1 MRLSGETCKEISSK
15 GLPGAGRRRKCYG
28 MAVLAT
34 ENTKANTMKLLKL
47 PHTSPTL
54 QFLRSHAGALA
65 GQLGEV
71 PRPSPLTTKPN
82 TPKTNIRKAVIADP
96 SIAIQLYK
104 PRPTGSSVKEA
115 HIANL
120 SLSIGEQTTLTSLLC
135 GHVVQADGFS
145 ARALRAQRGS
155 ATVVT
160 LLQRNS
166 LWPKFESKLCE
177 KTPTCTDQCRGH
189 DDRSNCRQD
198 CRSTPATSEHI
209 HSTLPYKSNQHRT
222 HDLTACYHAKI
233 HGHLLTLLSKVA
245 LHAVAPDRCAV
256 QHSATSK
263 ISSAVSKPANETPQ
277 ERAPMNFIRIW
288 RLGKHIREAS
298 LTIGAYQARHSHC
311 TNLHPLTT
319 NLVHMLKHRARNA
332 VWKWMGPRGHS
343 TKPSWHTRLQGQ
355 EVWQRLR
362 NHTILHNAQRT
373 TCTSHSAKFRFS
385 VSSRNN
391 DKTSEMTQQIA
402 QLTTNCL

>member
-34 ENTKANTMKLLKL
+34 ENTKANTMKLKL

-65 GQLGEV
+65 GHLGEF

-82 TPKTNIRKAVIADP
+82 TPKTNIRKAVIADQ
-96 SIAIQLYK
+96 SIAIQLHK
-104 PRPTGSSVKEA
+104 PMPTGSSVKEA

-145 ARALRAQRGS
+145 ARALRAQWGS

-177 KTPTCTDQCRGH
+177 KNTDLC
-189 DDRSNCRQD
+189 
-198 CRSTPATSEHI
+198 
-209 HSTLPYKSNQHRT
+209 
-222 HDLTACYHAKI
+222 
-233 HGHLLTLLSKVA
+233 
-245 LHAVAPDRCAV
+245 
-256 QHSATSK
+256 
-263 ISSAVSKPANETPQ
+263 
-277 ERAPMNFIRIW
+277 
-288 RLGKHIREAS
+288 
-298 LTIGAYQARHSHC
+298 
-311 TNLHPLTT
+311 
-319 NLVHMLKHRARNA
+319 
-332 VWKWMGPRGHS
+332 
-343 TKPSWHTRLQGQ
+343 
-355 EVWQRLR
+355 
-362 NHTILHNAQRT
+362 
-373 TCTSHSAKFRFS
+373 
-385 VSSRNN
+385 
-391 DKTSEMTQQIA
+391 
-402 QLTTNCL
+402 